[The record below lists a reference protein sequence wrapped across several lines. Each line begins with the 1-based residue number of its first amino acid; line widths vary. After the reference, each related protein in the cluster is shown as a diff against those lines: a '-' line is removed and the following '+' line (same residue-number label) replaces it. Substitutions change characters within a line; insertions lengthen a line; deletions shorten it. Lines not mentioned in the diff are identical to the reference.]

1 MKPLSS
7 CIALFVLTLIMTAPA
22 TLAQDTT
29 SPRPMTTDDGLNII
43 QVGNALMTPD
53 GKSVLYRTSTLEWDK
68 NKRKTTY
75 HMIPASGGEAYQYIS
90 EEGGSDF
97 QYSPDGTY
105 LTFKRSVGEGKDK
118 KSQLFLMRTAGG
130 EAIPLTKNKTSV
142 GSYRWAADESAL
154 FFVAPLP
161 RADETEKEIKNGDD
175 AIIVDEGPNGQQAD
189 QWRTLWKFDLS
200 TKKATRLLKDS
211 LLIGSFDVAPDGQR
225 IAFTARTENR
235 RNQGNLSEI
244 HLLTLSE
251 TDTTLTRL
259 TENEAPESQV
269 LWAPNGTHVAYTA
282 PDDKTWELRQA
293 KIWVMHVDTRE
304 NRLIS
309 GAFEGNIRGFVWTP
323 DSRTI
328 LFSGLQRTNTN
339 LFRLNVVS
347 GQVTQVT
354 NVTGTLQAQSFSKDR
369 SLMVYAFSDA
379 ATPADL
385 YVSPTDRYQPTRLTT
400 ANPGVTADSLL
411 LARTEVVRWKSSDG
425 LEIEGLLMLPPGY
438 DASERLPLLLH
449 IHGGPAGVFT
459 NSFRPQYHVWA
470 GLGYAQLLPNVRG
483 SSGYTDDLLR
493 GNMNDIGGGDYNDL
507 MTGVDYLIERGIADP
522 DQLGLRGWSYG
533 GILGGWTI
541 TQTDRFKGAS
551 VGAMVSD
558 WTSEYGPGFN
568 FDVRRWYIGGTPW
581 DNPEEWRQRS
591 ALTHVKNITTPTI
604 ILHGINDRTDT
615 EGQSMMFY
623 SALKDQGKTVR
634 YIRFPR
640 EPHGFREPRH
650 QRTRDIEEIRWIQQH
665 VRDIEWKPWERKKK
679 EKKDEVKKPETV
691 PATTSS

>member
-1 MKPLSS
+1 MKSS
-7 CIALFVLTLIMTAPA
+7 PSCFALFALALLITAPD
-22 TLAQDTT
+22 TLAQNAT
-29 SPRPMTTDDGLNII
+29 SPRAMTTDDGLNMV
-43 QVGNALMTPD
+43 QVGNALMTPN
-53 GKSVLYRTSTLEWDK
+53 GQSVLYRTSTLEWDK
-68 NKRKTTY
+68 NKRKNTY
-75 HMIPASGGEAYQYIS
+75 HMIAASGGEAYQYIS

-97 QYSPDGTY
+97 RYSPDGTY

-142 GSYRWAADESAL
+142 GSYKWAADESAL
-154 FFVAPLP
+154 FFVATLP
-161 RADETEKEIKNGDD
+161 RTEEAEKEIKNGND
-175 AIIVDEGPNGQQAD
+175 AIIVDEGPNGQQAG

-200 TKKATRLLKDS
+200 TKKATRLLRDS
-211 LLIGSFDVAPDGQR
+211 LLIGSFDVAPGGER

-259 TENEAPESQV
+259 TTNEAPESQV
-269 LWAPNGTHVAYTA
+269 LWAPNGTHFAYTA

-293 KIWVMHVDTRE
+293 KIWVMNADTRE

-323 DSRTI
+323 DSRAI

-379 ATPADL
+379 ATPVDL

-400 ANPGVTADSLL
+400 ANPSLTADSLL
-411 LARTEVVRWKSSDG
+411 LAKTEIVRWKSSDG

-438 DASERLPLLLH
+438 DTSERLPLLLH

-459 NSFRPQYHVWA
+459 NGFRSQYHVWA

-568 FDVRRWYIGGTPW
+568 FDVTRWYIGGTPW

-591 ALTHVKNITTPTI
+591 ALTHAKNITTPTI

-623 SALKDQGKTVR
+623 SALKDQGKAVR

-650 QRTRDIEEIRWIQQH
+650 QRTRDVEEIRWIQQH

-679 EKKDEVKKPETV
+679 EKKEVVKKPETV
-691 PATTSS
+691 PATTSL

>member
-1 MKPLSS
+1 MKPFSS
-7 CIALFVLTLIMTAPA
+7 CLALFALTFLVAAPV

-29 SPRPMTTDDGLNII
+29 FPRAMTTDDGLNMV

-53 GKSVLYRTSTLEWDK
+53 GQSVLYRTSTLDWDK
-68 NKRKTTY
+68 NKRKNTY
-75 HMIPASGGEAYQYIS
+75 HMIPATGGDAYQYIS

-97 QYSPDGTY
+97 KYSPEGTY
-105 LTFKRSVGEGKDK
+105 LTFKRSAGEGKDK
-118 KSQLFLMRTAGG
+118 KSQLYLMRTAGG
-130 EAIPLTKNKTSV
+130 EAIQLTKNKTSV

-154 FFVAPLP
+154 FFVATLP
-161 RADETEKEIKNGDD
+161 RTEEAEKEFKNGDD
-175 AIIVDEGPNGQQAD
+175 AIFVDEGPNGQQAG

-211 LLIGSFDVAPDGQR
+211 LMIGSFDVAPDGQR

-235 RNQGNLSEI
+235 RNQGNLAEI

-259 TENEAPESQV
+259 TENEAPESQI
-269 LWAPNGTHVAYTA
+269 LWAPSGTHFAYTA
-282 PDDKTWELRQA
+282 PDDKTWELRLA
-293 KIWVMHVDTRE
+293 KLWVMNADTRE
-304 NRLIS
+304 HRLVS
-309 GAFEGNIRGFVWTP
+309 GAFEGNIRSFVWTP
-323 DSRTI
+323 DSRAI

-339 LFRLNVVS
+339 LFRLNVMSGEVS
-347 GQVTQVT
+347 QIT

-379 ATPADL
+379 ATPVDL

-411 LARTEVVRWKSSDG
+411 LAKTEVVRWTSNDG
-425 LEIEGLLMLPPGY
+425 LEIEGLLMVPPGY
-438 DASERLPLLLH
+438 DGAERLPLLLH

-459 NSFRPQYHVWA
+459 NGFRSQYHVWA

-483 SSGYTDDLLR
+483 SSGYTDELLR
-493 GNMNDIGGGDYNDL
+493 GNMNDIGGGDYHDL
-507 MTGVDYLIERGIADP
+507 MTGVDYAIERGIADP

-568 FDVRRWYIGGTPW
+568 YDVRRWYIGGTPW

-650 QRTRDIEEIRWIQQH
+650 QRTRDVEEIRWIQQH

-679 EKKDEVKKPETV
+679 EKKDEAKTPETV